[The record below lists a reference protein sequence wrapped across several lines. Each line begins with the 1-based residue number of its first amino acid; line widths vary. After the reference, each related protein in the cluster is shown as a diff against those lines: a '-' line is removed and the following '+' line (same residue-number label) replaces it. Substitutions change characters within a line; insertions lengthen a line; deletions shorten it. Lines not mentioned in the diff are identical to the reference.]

1 MTTDFASFNAQV
13 TAPVTTPASQGAS
26 GPSSDKRGPSDLFP
40 LKTGAGAEQVAPG
53 IWVLHGQG
61 QSFVAETSAG
71 LVVVDAGP
79 GGKVT
84 AAMIEALRRCSDTPV
99 HALCYSHGHLGYNAG
114 VAQWLDHARTRG
126 EPSPR
131 LIAHRNVPRRYAR
144 YRETQA
150 LQEHLAEMQFR
161 MAAGSFELRLHEPT
175 ELFDLRLAIGEG
187 VQSVE
192 LLWAPSETDCG
203 IAAWCPA
210 HRVLFGGPAVI
221 DSIPNIG
228 TPLRT
233 LRDPVRWA
241 ETLEALL
248 ALEPEQVVREFGP
261 TITGAEAV
269 REVLGHTARTL
280 RWLRAETV
288 RLMNEGLDERTILA
302 RMHYPDDLFGAAW
315 MRPSYGD
322 PSYIVRDIYRSENGW
337 WDRNP
342 TSLHPAAPQE
352 VAQALGQA
360 ITDKAAV
367 LVQARHLAEGGQLQ
381 LALHVI
387 DLLALAEGD
396 APEIAEARRLK
407 AGWLRERARTV
418 TSYISKSLY
427 HHGAAQLAAAGD
439 VSVPPAAQ
447 ASEATP
453 DDQPAPALPA
463 AGIAG
468 RR

>member
-1 MTTDFASFNAQV
+1 M
-13 TAPVTTPASQGAS
+13 GAGDS
-26 GPSSDKRGPSDLFP
+26 LP
-40 LKTGAGAEQVAPG
+40 LKTGEGVEPVAPG
-53 IWVLHGQG
+53 IWLLHGQG

-84 AAMIEALRRCSDTPV
+84 AAMIDALRRCSDAPV
-99 HALCYSHGHLGYNAG
+99 HALCYSHGHAGYNAG
-114 VAQWLDHARTRG
+114 VPLWLAHASSRG
-126 EPSPR
+126 ESPPR

-150 LQEHLAEMQFR
+150 LQQHLNEMQFR
-161 MAAGSFELRLHEPT
+161 MPPGSFAMRLHDPQET
-175 ELFDLRLAIGEG
+175 FDRHLVIGEG
-187 VQSVE
+187 ERRVE
-192 LLWAPSETDCG
+192 LFWAPSETDCS
-203 IAAWCPA
+203 IALWCPTQ
-210 HRVLFGGPAVI
+210 RVLYGGPAVI
-221 DSIPNIG
+221 DSIPNVG

-241 ETLEALL
+241 DTLEDLL
-248 ALEPEQVVREFGP
+248 ALNPEQVVREFGP
-261 TITGAEAV
+261 TIIGTQAV
-269 REVLGHTARTL
+269 REVLGKTAEAL

-288 RLMNEGLDERTILA
+288 RLMNEGLGEREVLA
-302 RMHYPDDLFGAAW
+302 RITYPEALFSPAW
-315 MRPSYGD
+315 MRPVYGD

-352 VAQALGQA
+352 VAQALGEA

-367 LVQARHLAEGGQLQ
+367 LQQASRHAQDGQLQ
-381 LALHVI
+381 LALQVI

-427 HHGAAQLAAAGD
+427 HHEAARLSAQGHAKG
-439 VSVPPAAQ
+439 PAADR
-447 ASEATP
+447 AS
-453 DDQPAPALPA
+453 QP
-463 AGIAG
+463 
-468 RR
+468 